1 MSASTVFQGFYA
13 VFARSANTLST
24 EVSPV
29 FRLALITQPH
39 YLVSHPYF
47 TPIYRVLWLTPLVSD
62 VGDLPKSVK
71 LMRTGFFTQLNANSQ
86 LFAALA
92 ANNSLLRGIVRISSL
107 GSAATI
113 SCVRTLRSQGK

>member
-13 VFARSANTLST
+13 VFTRSANTLST

-29 FRLALITQPH
+29 FTLALMPQPH

-47 TPIYRVLWLTPLVSD
+47 TPIYRVLWLVPLLSD
-62 VGDLPKSVK
+62 VGDLPESVK
-71 LMRTGFFTQLNANSQ
+71 LMKTGFFTQLKANSQ
-86 LFAALA
+86 PIAALA
-92 ANNSLLRGIVRISSL
+92 ANNSLLRGIVGISSL

-113 SCVRTLRSQGK
+113 SCVRILRTQTR